1 MRSHK
6 QMAADEK
13 RAALWGMDQ
22 AGTRTAVEVFVQ
34 NGLLERFLELV
45 RRR

>member
-1 MRSHK
+1 LRSHK
-6 QMAADEK
+6 QMATDEK

-34 NGLLERFLELV
+34 NGLLERFLEPV
-45 RRR
+45 

>member
-6 QMAADEK
+6 QMATEEK
-13 RAALWGMDQ
+13 RAALWGMDR
-22 AGTRTAVEVFVQ
+22 AGTRTTVEVFVQ

-45 RRR
+45 WRR